1 MLSAKK
7 QIDAHRKT
15 YNGLLNDEKLDGATK
30 RTKLDEIN
38 KKINAIQRKANQ
50 RYLNYKYIQN
60 PQK

>member
-1 MLSAKK
+1 
-7 QIDAHRKT
+7 
-15 YNGLLNDEKLDGATK
+15 LNDEKLDGATK

-50 RYLNYKYIQN
+50 SYLNYKYIQN